1 MKTLLLIIFT
11 LTIQWAQAQEEIK
24 VNLKEYPTSRGNQP
38 AFEVEIPQATTND
51 AVSILEKKL
60 VPGGFFSM
68 FKKKPRFVQEKDEW
82 IMRGVEI
89 REIGPGLTD
98 VYLQVAAFPGRIFT
112 RVFFDTADGFI
123 GSSDNML
130 RNSESAMKLVRDYA
144 VDVYKHAV
152 SLELQEEENTL
163 RSMER
168 DLGRLTKG
176 QSRSDRQIS
185 SLKSDIA
192 DMKREIDEYQMRL
205 DRRETINLEGLDAE
219 TLRQQHAETAKEIEK
234 DIRSNE
240 KQIRRNERKI
250 SNLERKVG
258 KNLRNQGDQLNL
270 IDKQKLK
277 IKEVEDKL
285 GNIK

>member
-1 MKTLLLIIFT
+1 MRTLILIIFIFT
-11 LTIQWAQAQEEIK
+11 FQFAQGQEEIK
-24 VNLKEYPTSRGNQP
+24 VNLKEYPTSKGNQP
-38 AFEVEIPQATTND
+38 AFEVEIPQAKTND

-68 FKKKPRFVQEKDEW
+68 FKKNPKFVQEKDEW

-98 VYLQVAAFPGRIFT
+98 VYLQVAAFPGTIFA

-130 RNSESAMKLVRDYA
+130 QNSESALKFVRDYA
-144 VDVYKHAV
+144 VEVYKHAV
-152 SLELQEEENTL
+152 SLELQDEENNL
-163 RSMER
+163 KSMER
-168 DLGRLTKG
+168 DLGKLSKG

-185 SLKSDIA
+185 SLRSDIT
-192 DMKREIDEYQMRL
+192 DMKRENDEYSMRL
-205 DRRETINLEGLDAE
+205 DRRETINLEGLDGEA
-219 TLRQQHAETAKEIEK
+219 LREQHAETAKEIEK

-250 SNLERKVG
+250 SKLERKVG
-258 KNLRNQGDQLNL
+258 KNLRDQGDQLNL

-277 IKEVEDKL
+277 IKEVEEKL

>member
-1 MKTLLLIIFT
+1 MRTLFLIIFIFT
-11 LTIQWAQAQEEIK
+11 YQLTIGQEEIK

-38 AFEVEIPQATTND
+38 AFEAEIPQATTND

-60 VPGGFFSM
+60 VPGGLFSM

-82 IMRGVEI
+82 IMRGIEI

-98 VYLQVAAFPGRIFT
+98 VYLQVAAFPGTIFT

-123 GSSDNML
+123 GSSENML
-130 RNSESAMKLVRDYA
+130 RNSESAMKLVREYA
-144 VDVYKHAV
+144 VEVYKHAV
-152 SLELQEEENTL
+152 TLELQEEENKL

-168 DLGRLTKG
+168 ELGKLTKG
-176 QSRSDRQIS
+176 QSRSDSKIN
-185 SLKSDIA
+185 SLKSDIT

-240 KQIRRNERKI
+240 KGIRRNERKI
-250 SNLERKVG
+250 SSLERKVG

-270 IDKQKLK
+270 IDQQKLK
-277 IKEVEDKL
+277 IKEVETKL